1 MKTKIAIIASKDSC
15 DSLNGFIKKLGNFE
29 TVYCCQNSLTAFTE
43 LKETEYDLLF
53 IDTNSQPING
63 FDFLGSLTYNP
74 RVIMLSNCDKYAAKA
89 FDFEAIDYLI
99 SPFSFQRFLK
109 SINKYTSLYQFYKK
123 GHDFTL
129 LTREQPKLEIRANKT
144 LYTFPEEE
152 LLFIESIG
160 DYVKV
165 HTKEKS
171 IMFKY
176 SLQKIEKQLTS
187 EDFIRI
193 HRSYV
198 IAINKIESR
207 NCKHVTINNTTI
219 PIGRTYQQKT
229 RKRLQ

>member
-1 MKTKIAIIASKDSC
+1 MKTKIAIIATKDTC
-15 DSLNGFIKKLGNFE
+15 DILQGYIKKLEKFE
-29 TVYCCQNSLTAFTE
+29 TSYCCENSLTAFTE
-43 LKETEYDLLF
+43 LKEADYDLLF
-53 IDTNSQPING
+53 IDTNSEPING
-63 FDFLGSLTYNP
+63 FDFIDSLTYNP
-74 RVIMLSNCDKYAAKA
+74 RVIMISQSEKHAAKA
-89 FDFEAIDYLI
+89 FDYEALDYLI
-99 SPFSFQRFLK
+99 FPFSFQRFLK
-109 SINKYTSLYQFYKK
+109 SIHKFTSLYNANRDSTHQTPQ
-123 GHDFTL
+123 HN
-129 LTREQPKLEIRANKT
+129 PKLKIRANKT

-176 SLQKIEKQLTS
+176 SLQKIEKQLTPN
-187 EDFIRI
+187 DFIRI

-207 NCKHVTINNTTI
+207 NCKHVTINNKVI

-229 RKRLQ
+229 RNRLQ